1 MTDEIPTVDSL
12 DSSILDDTKKLLGL
26 DSEYDAFDKDVTI
39 NINSAF
45 AKLNQLGVGPSNV
58 FSISGKKEVWRDFT
72 SDSVDYGMIKM
83 YIYLNTRLSFDLPQN
98 SFLVSAIKEQ
108 VTELEW
114 RLNMESEFNKSD
126 V

>member
-1 MTDEIPTVDSL
+1 MTDETPTVDSL

>member
-1 MTDEIPTVDSL
+1 MTDETPTVDSL

-58 FSISGKKEVWRDFT
+58 FSISGKKEVWSDFT

>member
-114 RLNMESEFNKSD
+114 RMNMESEFNKSD